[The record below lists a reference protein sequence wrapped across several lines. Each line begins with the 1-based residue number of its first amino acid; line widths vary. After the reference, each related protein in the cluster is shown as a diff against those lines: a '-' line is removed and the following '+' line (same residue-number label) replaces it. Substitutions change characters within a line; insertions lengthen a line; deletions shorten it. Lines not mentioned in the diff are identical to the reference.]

1 MLCVVKFGHP
11 VLDCN
16 PKSNHSGNPYP
27 TERIIGGMDQ
37 QYRDRSVLIHGK
49 FRSEKWDFEDH
60 ILPPITTSVSFRLRT
75 GQRGAEG
82 FQQFANPELDRDTTH
97 PIYIYARLDDPCQGL
112 LEETLAFAEKGE
124 TAVCFA
130 TGMAAVS
137 AVIGIH
143 VKTGDHVILHK
154 TVYGCTYS
162 FVTNWLCR
170 FGVSHTV
177 VDCDKPDEV
186 RNAIRPETKVVY
198 FESPCNPT
206 LELVD
211 IEAVVEVVKEANS
224 SRSEESQIVSIID
237 NTFATPY
244 CQRPLAMGVD
254 FVVHSLTKNL
264 GGFGTDM
271 GGAVIG
277 PRSKETDL
285 LLFRKDF
292 GGSLSPKAA
301 WQILVYGIPT
311 LALRVEKQ
319 QQIAVQVAE
328 FLKKQ
333 EKVSIVR
340 FPGLAEYP
348 QRKLAEKQMR
358 DFDGNF
364 APGSM
369 IYFELAGN
377 AEESYSRAKKLV
389 NRLAEK
395 SLSITLAV
403 SLGQIRTLVEHPAS
417 MTHSAIP
424 PEAQAIAGIS
434 PGGVRLS
441 MGIEDVRD
449 ILADLQDA
457 LDNC

>member
-1 MLCVVKFGHP
+1 
-11 VLDCN
+11 
-16 PKSNHSGNPYP
+16 
-27 TERIIGGMDQ
+27 MDQ

-82 FQQFANPELDRDTTH
+82 FQQFANPELDRDTLH

-143 VKTGDHVILHK
+143 VKAGDHVILHK

-162 FVTNWLCR
+162 FVTNWLQR
-170 FGVSHTV
+170 FGVQHTV
-177 VDCDKPDEV
+177 VDCGNQKEIED
-186 RNAIRPETKVVY
+186 AIKPETKVVY

-206 LELVD
+206 LELIDVRS
-211 IEAVVEVVKEANS
+211 VVSIVKKANEG
-224 SRSEESQIVSIID
+224 RSTENRIVSIID

-244 CQRPLAMGVD
+244 CQRPLTMGVD

-277 PRSKETDL
+277 PRSSETDL

-311 LALRVEKQ
+311 LALRLEKQ
-319 QQIAVQVAE
+319 QQIAKEVAE
-328 FLKKQ
+328 FLNEHPKI
-333 EKVSIVR
+333 SLVR
-340 FPGLAEYP
+340 YPGLAGFP
-348 QRKLAEKQMR
+348 QIDLARKQMT

-369 IYFELAGN
+369 IYFELKGEP
-377 AEESYSRAKKLV
+377 EEAYSKAKTLV
-389 NRLAEK
+389 NRIAEK

-403 SLGQIRTLVEHPAS
+403 SLGQIRTLIEHPAS

-424 PEAQAIAGIS
+424 PEAQKTAGIS

-449 ILADLQDA
+449 ILSDLKDA
-457 LDNC
+457 LENC